1 MRGIYRNRNVDM
13 SQFFAL
19 PITGKKQETA
29 DAVSISFLIP
39 DELKEKFKY
48 RAGQYLNVEVDVN
61 GEKLRRAYSLCS
73 CPLTDDQLT
82 VTVKRVDGGRVST
95 KLNGPLQ
102 LGQTLMVMPP
112 EGRFTP
118 EIKADNKKQYFLF
131 AGGSG
136 ITPMMSI
143 IRTVLKAE
151 PASCITLVYANR
163 NKNSVIFKNEL
174 DELAKSEKNRI
185 DVVYSYDSADMFWF
199 GLKGFLTA
207 DGVRKQV
214 QKYGRG
220 MQAEYYICG
229 PAPMMETVKNALLG
243 MGIDKETVHIEYFT
257 APTSSKTEETVSVA
271 DVQPATSAAAAKVT
285 DGTQLKLTI
294 NGKTHDVFVKH
305 KKTILAAAQDA
316 GLDPPYSCEA
326 GICSTC
332 MAKVLSGKVR
342 MIENNI
348 LTEKEVAN
356 GYILT
361 CQSLC
366 ESPEVSVEYYD

>member
-1 MRGIYRNRNVDM
+1 M

-29 DAVSISFLIP
+29 EAVSISFLIP

-48 RAGQYLNVEVDVN
+48 KAGQYLNIEVDVD

-82 VTVKRVDGGRVST
+82 VTVKRVEGGRVST

-118 EIKADNKKQYFLF
+118 EIHADNQKHYFLF

-151 PASCITLVYANR
+151 PGSNITLVYANR

-174 DELAKSEKNRI
+174 DELAKTQKGRF
-185 DVVYSYDSADMFWF
+185 DVVYSFDTADMFWF
-199 GLKGFLTA
+199 GLKGFLTGDA
-207 DGVRKQV
+207 VRKQV

-220 MQAEYYICG
+220 TQTEYYICG
-229 PAPMMETVKNALLG
+229 PGPMMETVKTALLG
-243 MGIDKETVHIEYFT
+243 MGIDKDTVHIEYFT
-257 APTSSKTEETVSVA
+257 APTAGKTEETVSV
-271 DVQPATSAAAAKVT
+271 PAAEPVTTAAPAAATT

-342 MIENNI
+342 MVENNI

>member
-1 MRGIYRNRNVDM
+1 M

-19 PITGKKQETA
+19 PIVGKKQETA
-29 DAVSISFLIP
+29 DAVSISFSIP
-39 DELKEKFKY
+39 DDLQDKFKY
-48 RAGQYLNVEVDVN
+48 KAGQYLTLEVEIE
-61 GEKLRRAYSLCS
+61 GEKVRRAYSLCS

-82 VTVKRVDGGRVST
+82 VTVKRVDKGKVSN

-102 LGQTLMVMPP
+102 LGQSIMVMPP

-118 EIKADNKKQYFLF
+118 EIDANNKKHYFLF

-151 PASCITLVYANR
+151 PNSCITLVYANR

-174 DELAKSEKNRI
+174 EELSKTEKARL
-185 DVVYSYDSADMFWF
+185 DVVHSYDTADMFWF

-207 DGVRKQV
+207 DTVKKQV
-214 QKYGRG
+214 MKHDRG
-220 MQAEYYICG
+220 MGKEFYICG
-229 PAPMMETVKNALLG
+229 PGEMMDTVKNGLLE
-243 MGIDKETVHIEYFT
+243 MNIPKDSIHIEYFI
-257 APTSSKTEETVSVA
+257 APTSNTNKEESTT
-271 DVQPATSAAAAKVT
+271 QPANTPAATAAHT
-285 DGTQLKLTI
+285 ADGTQMKLTM
-294 NGKTHDVFVKH
+294 NGKTHDVFVKN

-332 MAKVLSGKVR
+332 MAKVTSGKVR
-342 MIENNI
+342 MLENNI

-356 GYILT
+356 GYVLT
-361 CQSLC
+361 CQALC
-366 ESPEVSVEYYD
+366 ESAEVSVEYYD

>member
-1 MRGIYRNRNVDM
+1 M

-19 PITGKKQETA
+19 PVTGKKQETS

-39 DELKEKFKY
+39 DDLKDKFQYK
-48 RAGQYLNVEVDVN
+48 AGQYLTLEVDIN

-82 VTVKRVDGGRVST
+82 VTVKRVDDGKVST

-102 LGQTLMVMPP
+102 LGQTIMVMPP

-118 EIKADNKKQYFLF
+118 EINADNKKHYFLF

-143 IRTVLKAE
+143 IRTVLKVEAN
-151 PASCITLVYANR
+151 SCITLVYANR

-174 DELAKSEKNRI
+174 EELAKTEKARL
-185 DVVYSYDSADMFWF
+185 DVVHSYDTADMFWF

-207 DGVRKQV
+207 DTVKKQV
-214 QKYGRG
+214 MKHDRG
-220 MQAEYYICG
+220 MTNEFYICG
-229 PAPMMETVKNALLG
+229 PGAMMDTVKNGLLE
-243 MGIDKETVHIEYFT
+243 MNIPKDSIHIEYFI
-257 APTSSKTEETVSVA
+257 APTSNSNKEESSVQSTV
-271 DVQPATSAAAAKVT
+271 ATAATAAPTANAT
-285 DGTQLKLTI
+285 DGTQMKLTI

-305 KKTILAAAQDA
+305 KKTILSAAQDA

-332 MAKVLSGKVR
+332 MAKVTNGKVR
-342 MIENNI
+342 MLENNI

-366 ESPEVSVEYYD
+366 ETPEVSVEYYD

>member
-1 MRGIYRNRNVDM
+1 M

-19 PITGKKQETA
+19 PVTGKKQETA

-39 DELKEKFKY
+39 DDLKEKFRYK
-48 RAGQYLNVEVDVN
+48 AGQYLTLEVDIA

-82 VTVKRVDGGRVST
+82 VTVKRVSDGKVST

-102 LGQTLMVMPP
+102 LGQTIMVMPP

-118 EIKADNKKQYFLF
+118 DIRAGNKKHYVLF

-151 PASCITLVYANR
+151 PDSVITLVYANR

-174 DELAKSEKNRI
+174 DDLAKREKNRFE
-185 DVVYSYDSADMFWF
+185 VVYSYDTADMFWF
-199 GLKGFLTA
+199 GLKGFLTG
-207 DGVRKQV
+207 DTVRKQV
-214 QKYGRG
+214 QKCERG
-220 MQAEYYICG
+220 LAQEFYVCG
-229 PAPMMETVKNALLG
+229 PGPMMETVKSALLG
-243 MGIDKETVHIEYFT
+243 MGVAADKVNIEYFT
-257 APTSSKTEETVSVA
+257 PPSSNKEETVVT
-271 DVQPATSAAAAKVT
+271 PAAVEAPANAPAAAVST
-285 DGTQLKLTI
+285 EGTKLKLVI
-294 NGKTHDVFVKH
+294 NGETHDIFVKH

>member
-1 MRGIYRNRNVDM
+1 M

-39 DELKEKFKY
+39 DNLKEKFHYK
-48 RAGQYLNVEVDVN
+48 AGQYLTLEVDVN
-61 GEKLRRAYSLCS
+61 GEKVRRAYSLCS

-82 VTVKRVDGGRVST
+82 VTVKKVDGGKVSN

-102 LGQTLMVMPP
+102 LGQSILVMPP

-118 EIKADNKKQYFLF
+118 EIDAANKKHYFLF

-151 PASCITLVYANR
+151 PGSCITLVYANR
-163 NKNSVIFKNEL
+163 NKNSVIFKNDL
-174 DELAKSEKNRI
+174 DELAKTEKARL
-185 DVVYSYDSADMFWF
+185 DVVYSYDTADMFWF
-199 GLKGFLTA
+199 GLKGFLTKEA
-207 DGVRKQV
+207 VKKQV
-214 QKYGRG
+214 TKHERG
-220 MQAEYYICG
+220 LAKEFYICG
-229 PAPMMETVKNALLG
+229 PAQMMDTVKNGLLE
-243 MGIDKETVHIEYFT
+243 MNQPKDSIHIEYFV
-257 APTSSKTEETVSVA
+257 APGSASETNQTTSVGSPEPK
-271 DVQPATSAAAAKVT
+271 ATST
-285 DGTQLKLTI
+285 DGTQLSLTL
-294 NGKTHDVFVKH
+294 NGKTYDVFVKH
-305 KKTILAAAQDA
+305 KRTILAAAQDA

-332 MAKVLSGKVR
+332 MAKVTSGKVR

-356 GYILT
+356 GYVLT

-366 ESPEVSVEYYD
+366 ESPEVSVTYYD

>member
-1 MRGIYRNRNVDM
+1 M

-39 DELKEKFKY
+39 DELRDKFQYK
-48 RAGQYLNVEVDVN
+48 AGQYLTLELDVN
-61 GEKLRRAYSLCS
+61 GEKVRRAYSLCS

-82 VTVKRVDGGRVST
+82 VTVKKVEGGKVSN

-102 LGQTLMVMPP
+102 LGQTILVMPP

-118 EIKADNKKQYFLF
+118 EIDPNNKKHYFLF

-151 PASCITLVYANR
+151 PNSCITLIYANR

-174 DELAKSEKNRI
+174 EELAKTEKARL
-185 DVVYSYDSADMFWF
+185 DVVHSYDTADMFWF
-199 GLKGFLTA
+199 GLKGFLTT
-207 DGVRKQV
+207 DVVKKQV
-214 QKYGRG
+214 AKYDRG
-220 MQAEYYICG
+220 LPKVFYICG
-229 PAPMMETVKNALLG
+229 PGELMATVKNGLIQ
-243 MGIDKETVHIEYFT
+243 MNIPQDTIHIEYFI
-257 APTSSKTEETVSVA
+257 APTSNKEETQVTAPSAPVSASA
-271 DVQPATSAAAAKVT
+271 DSAE
-285 DGTQLKLTI
+285 GTQLKLTL
-294 NGKTHDVFVKH
+294 NGATHDIFVKN

-332 MAKVLSGKVR
+332 MAKVTHGKVR

-356 GYILT
+356 GYVLT
-361 CQSLC
+361 CQALC
-366 ESPEVSVEYYD
+366 ESAEVSVEYYD

>member
-1 MRGIYRNRNVDM
+1 MCRNRNVDM

-19 PITGKKQETA
+19 PIAGKKQETA

-39 DELKEKFKY
+39 DELKEKFTYK
-48 RAGQYLNVEVDVN
+48 AGQYLNLEVDVN

-82 VTVKRVDGGRVST
+82 VTVKRVEGGRVST

-118 EIKADNKKQYFLF
+118 EINAENKKQYFLF

-151 PASCITLVYANR
+151 PGSTITLVYANR

-174 DELAKSEKNRI
+174 DELAKTEKARFE
-185 DVVYSYDSADMFWF
+185 VVYSYDTADMFWF
-199 GLKGFLTA
+199 GLKGFLTG
-207 DGVRKQV
+207 DVVRKQV

-220 MQAEYYICG
+220 TLAEYYICG

-243 MGIDKETVHIEYFT
+243 MGIAKDTVHIEYFT
-257 APTSSKTEETVSVA
+257 APTSTKTAETEA
-271 DVQPATSAAAAKVT
+271 ETATPASTGSTAPAAAST
-285 DGTQLKLTI
+285 EGTQLKLTI

-305 KKTILAAAQDA
+305 KKTILSAAQDA

-366 ESPEVSVEYYD
+366 ETAEVSVEYYD

>member
-1 MRGIYRNRNVDM
+1 M

-19 PITGKKQETA
+19 PVTGKKQETA

-39 DELKEKFKY
+39 DQLKEEFRYK
-48 RAGQYLNVEVDVN
+48 AGQYLTLEVEVG

-82 VTVKRVDGGRVST
+82 VTVKKVEGGKVST

-102 LGQTLMVMPP
+102 LGQTIMVMPP

-118 EIKADNKKQYFLF
+118 EIHPDNKKHYFLF

-143 IRTVLKAE
+143 IRTVLKSE
-151 PASCITLVYANR
+151 PGSTVTLVYANR
-163 NKNSVIFKNEL
+163 NKNSVIFKTEL
-174 DELAKSEKNRI
+174 DELAKQEKARL
-185 DVVYSYDSADMFWF
+185 DVVYSFDTADVFWF

-207 DGVRKQV
+207 DTVRKQV
-214 QKYGRG
+214 ARHERG
-220 MQAEYYICG
+220 LQNEFYICG
-229 PAPMMETVKNALLG
+229 PAAMMDTVKNGLLESNVPKDA
-243 MGIDKETVHIEYFT
+243 IHIEYFT
-257 APTSSKTEETVSVA
+257 APVAASGQPAAAPLQVSV
-271 DVQPATSAAAAKVT
+271 SAAT
-285 DGTQLKLTI
+285 EGTQMKLTL
-294 NGKTHDVFVKH
+294 NGQTHDVYVKN

-332 MAKVLSGKVR
+332 MAKVTAGKVR
-342 MIENNI
+342 MLENNI

-356 GYILT
+356 GYVLT
-361 CQSLC
+361 CQALC

>member
-1 MRGIYRNRNVDM
+1 M

-19 PITGKKQETA
+19 PVTGKKQETA

-39 DELKEKFKY
+39 DDLKEKFVY
-48 RAGQYLNVEVDVN
+48 RAGQYLTLEVEIN

-82 VTVKRVDGGRVST
+82 VTVKRVADGRVST

-102 LGQTLMVMPP
+102 LGQTIMVMPP

-118 EIKADNKKQYFLF
+118 EIHADNKRHYYLF

-151 PASCITLVYANR
+151 PHSGITLIYANR
-163 NKNSVIFKNEL
+163 NKNSIIFKNEL
-174 DELAKSEKNRI
+174 EELAKTHKGRL
-185 DVVYSYDSADMFWF
+185 DVVYSLDSADMFWF
-199 GLKGFLTA
+199 GLKGQLTA
-207 DGVRKQV
+207 DTVRKQV
-214 QKYGRG
+214 GKYDKPGLG
-220 MQAEYYICG
+220 KAFYICG
-229 PAPMMETVKNALLG
+229 PGGMMETVKGALLG
-243 MGIDKETVHIEYFT
+243 MGISQDAVHIEYFT
-257 APTSSKTEETVSVA
+257 APTGNKAETAELVTEQ
-271 DVQPATSAAAAKVT
+271 QPAPTATAATAAPA
-285 DGTQLKLTI
+285 DGTNLKLII
-294 NGKTHDVFVKH
+294 NGQSHDIFVKN
-305 KKTILAAAQDA
+305 KKTILSAAQDA

-332 MAKVLSGKVR
+332 MAKVLAGKVR

-361 CQSLC
+361 CQALC
-366 ESPEVSVEYYD
+366 ESGEVSVEYYD

>member
-1 MRGIYRNRNVDM
+1 M

-19 PITGKKQETA
+19 PVTGKKQETS

-39 DELKEKFKY
+39 DDLKDKFRYK
-48 RAGQYLNVEVDVN
+48 AGQYLTLEVDIN

-82 VTVKRVDGGRVST
+82 VTVKRVDDGKVSS

-102 LGQTLMVMPP
+102 LGQSIMVMPP

-118 EIKADNKKQYFLF
+118 EINADNKKHYFLF

-151 PASCITLVYANR
+151 PNSCITLVYANR

-174 DELAKSEKNRI
+174 EELAKTEKGRL
-185 DVVYSYDSADMFWF
+185 DVVHSFDTADMFWF
-199 GLKGFLTA
+199 GLKGFLTSDA
-207 DGVRKQV
+207 VKKQV
-214 QKYGRG
+214 LKHERG
-220 MQAEYYICG
+220 MTNEFYICG
-229 PAPMMETVKNALLG
+229 PAAMMDTVKNGLLE
-243 MGIDKETVHIEYFT
+243 MNVPKDAINIEYFI
-257 APTSSKTEETVSVA
+257 APT
-271 DVQPATSAAAAKVT
+271 AAKVENQPVT
-285 DGTQLKLTI
+285 PANVPTTAAPVISTEGTQLKLSI
-294 NGKTHDVFVKH
+294 NGETHDIFVKN

-332 MAKVLSGKVR
+332 MAKVTAGKVR

-348 LTEKEVAN
+348 LTEKEVSN

-361 CQSLC
+361 CQALC

>member
-1 MRGIYRNRNVDM
+1 M

-19 PITGKKQETA
+19 PIAGKKQETA

-39 DELKEKFKY
+39 DELKEKFRYK
-48 RAGQYLNVEVDVN
+48 AGQYLNLEVDVN

-82 VTVKRVDGGRVST
+82 VTVKRVEGGRVST

-102 LGQTLMVMPP
+102 LGQTLMVIPP
-112 EGRFTP
+112 EGRIP
-118 EIKADNKKQYFLF
+118 PDIQADNKKHYFLF

-151 PASCITLVYANR
+151 PGSSITLVYANR

-174 DELAKSEKNRI
+174 DELAKREKARL
-185 DVVYSYDSADMFWF
+185 DVVYSYDTADVFWF

-220 MQAEYYICG
+220 NETEYYICG
-229 PAPMMETVKNALLG
+229 PAPMMETVKNALLE
-243 MGIDKETVHIEYFT
+243 MGIAKDTVHIEYFT
-257 APTSSKTEETVSVA
+257 PPASSNKTEETVTVA
-271 DVQPATSAAAAKVT
+271 PAQTQATAQATAAST

-366 ESPEVSVEYYD
+366 ESPEGEVEYYD

>member
-1 MRGIYRNRNVDM
+1 M

-19 PITGKKQETA
+19 PVTGKKQETS

-39 DELKEKFKY
+39 DDLKDKFKY
-48 RAGQYLNVEVDVN
+48 KAGQYLTLELDIN

-82 VTVKRVDGGRVST
+82 VTVKRVDDGKVST

-102 LGQTLMVMPP
+102 LGQSIMVMPP

-118 EIKADNKKQYFLF
+118 EISANNKKHYFLF

-143 IRTVLKAE
+143 IRTVLKVE
-151 PASCITLVYANR
+151 QNSCITLVYANR

-174 DELAKSEKNRI
+174 EELAKTEKGRL
-185 DVVYSYDSADMFWF
+185 DVVLSYDTADMFWF
-199 GLKGFLTA
+199 GLKGFLTS
-207 DGVRKQV
+207 DIVKKQV
-214 QKYGRG
+214 LKHERG
-220 MQAEYYICG
+220 MTNEFYVCG
-229 PAPMMETVKNALLG
+229 PAAMMDTVKNGLLE
-243 MGIDKETVHIEYFT
+243 MNVPKDSIHIEYFI
-257 APTSSKTEETVSVA
+257 APTTAKSEDQPVTPANTPVSAPTVN
-271 DVQPATSAAAAKVT
+271 T
-285 DGTQLKLTI
+285 DGTQMKLTI
-294 NGKTHDVFVKH
+294 NGETHDIFVKN

-332 MAKVLSGKVR
+332 MAKVTAGKVR